1 MKTYVS
7 LFLSVMLMFI
17 ASACTSDDGLETS
30 KAEVNEGQWHHTT
43 MSLGISKE
51 SFDAKG
57 SASTRAISDEWQDGD
72 KLYLR
77 FVTFYGIQ
85 NGTAIYDGKKGM
97 WNVSYQGKLNKNVE
111 SRLFVIFL
119 DNVETENS
127 AQNGVIP
134 LDCYHGVFMDEHGTY
149 LYDPDNEKFAAKANL
164 KSLTSRVRFKGDTPN
179 IDFKVMGFT
188 YYTGY
193 NVQNHNFTTGSDI
206 VRTKTKA
213 DCQSDY
219 IYVQQLTEEN
229 RQIMLGR
236 AYEEGNYIFKEKCS
250 NDMFVV
256 GKSGIITIPNKTQYS
271 GWSKK
276 QVSGVD
282 KDGHGWV
289 DLDLPSGTI
298 WAKENYGQDLAEWQT
313 TGDVYCVMGTECIW
327 GSVDFSNWSQSIVDI
342 GGSNED
348 LVTMAWGKKWRIP
361 SSEEADELMKY
372 TNQIRKDIY
381 YVSNNG
387 TGMTA
392 HVWASKNDEALIFPD
407 AGNVYYWT
415 STPYNATEA
424 FCYSPC
430 GTSWGGILTHYK
442 NGDRHYIKPIMVK

>member
-1 MKTYVS
+1 M
-7 LFLSVMLMFI
+7 LSVMLMFV

-30 KAEVNEGQWHHTT
+30 KTEMNEGQWHHTT

-77 FVTFYGIQ
+77 FVTYYGVQ
-85 NGTAIYDGKKGM
+85 NGTAIYDGKKGK

-111 SRLFVIFL
+111 SQLFVIFL

-127 AQNGVIP
+127 AQDGVIP

-149 LYDPDNEKFAAKANL
+149 VYDPDEENLAAKATL

-179 IDFKVMGFT
+179 MDFKVIGFT

-193 NVQNHNFTTGSDI
+193 NVQNHSFTTGSDI

-213 DCQSDY
+213 DSQSDY
-219 IYVQQLTEEN
+219 IYVQQLTAEN
-229 RQIMLGR
+229 RQIVLGR
-236 AYEEGNYIFKEKCS
+236 TYEEGNYTFKEIC
-250 NDMFVV
+250 NDKMFVI
-256 GKSGIITIPNKTQYS
+256 GKSGFITIPNKTQYS

-282 KDGHGWV
+282 EDGHGWV

-298 WAKENYGQDLAEWQT
+298 WCTENFGADLEEYKK
-313 TGDVYCVMGTECIW
+313 TGDGNCLIGVSCLW
-327 GSVDFSNWSQSIVDI
+327 GSVDYTNYSQSTTDI
-342 GGSNED
+342 GGTD
-348 LVTMAWGKKWRIP
+348 KDIVTMAWGKTWRIP
-361 SSEEADELMKY
+361 SRENAEEL
-372 TNQIRKDIY
+372 
-381 YVSNNG
+381 NNNTTRREFQEG
-387 TGMTA
+387 YFGNVHACVWTGI
-392 HVWASKNDEALIFPD
+392 NDEIIVMPMQSRGVINLL
-407 AGNVYYWT
+407 WT
-415 STPYNATEA
+415 STPTDINNAYVFRFNLA
-424 FCYSPC
+424 DSWVSYYSKSNAI
-430 GTSWGGILTHYK
+430 TI
-442 NGDRHYIKPIMVK
+442 RPIMVK

>member
-1 MKTYVS
+1 MKKYVS
-7 LFLSVMLMFI
+7 LLLSVMLMFV

-30 KAEVNEGQWHHTT
+30 KAEMNEGQWHHTT

-57 SASTRAISDEWQDGD
+57 SESTRATSDEWQDGD

-77 FVTFYGIQ
+77 FVTYYGIQ
-85 NGTAIYDGKKGM
+85 NGTAVYDGKKGK

-111 SRLFVIFL
+111 SQLFVIFL

-149 LYDPDNEKFAAKANL
+149 VYDPDEDNLAAKATL

-179 IDFKVMGFT
+179 MDFKVIGFT

-193 NVQNHNFTTGSDI
+193 NVQNHSFTTGSDI

-213 DCQSDY
+213 DSQSDY
-219 IYVQQLTEEN
+219 IYVQQLTAEN
-229 RQIMLGR
+229 RQIVLGR
-236 AYEEGNYIFKEKCS
+236 TYEEGNYTFKEIC
-250 NDMFVV
+250 NDKMFVI
-256 GKSGIITIPNKTQYS
+256 GKSGFITIPNKTQYS

-282 KDGHGWV
+282 EDGHGWV

-298 WAKENYGQDLAEWQT
+298 WCTENYGADWEEYKK
-313 TGDVYCVMGTECIW
+313 TGDGNNLIGAVCLW
-327 GSVDFSNWSQSIVDI
+327 GSVDFTNPSQSATDI
-342 GGSNED
+342 GGTDED
-348 LVTMAWGKKWRIP
+348 IVTVAWGKKWRIP
-361 SSEEADELMKY
+361 SWENAAELINNTTRSKFQEGY
-372 TNQIRKDIY
+372 FGNVHA
-381 YVSNNG
+381 YVW
-387 TGMTA
+387 TGI
-392 HVWASKNDEALIFPD
+392 NDEIIVMPIQNRYAPNAL
-407 AGNVYYWT
+407 WT
-415 STPYNATEA
+415 STPYTNTNPIYRAYMFRVDGSWDYLSKSSA
-424 FCYSPC
+424 FE
-430 GTSWGGILTHYK
+430 I
-442 NGDRHYIKPIMVK
+442 RPIMVK